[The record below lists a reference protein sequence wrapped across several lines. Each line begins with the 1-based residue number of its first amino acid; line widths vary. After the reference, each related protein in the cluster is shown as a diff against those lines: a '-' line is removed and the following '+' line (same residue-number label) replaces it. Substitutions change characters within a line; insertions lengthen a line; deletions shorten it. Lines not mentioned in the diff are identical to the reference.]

1 MAVLLRC
8 EILFLISN
16 VTSTYY
22 IGGRMR
28 KTPVIE
34 IKDVNKS
41 FKDVKAVKD
50 LSLTIYEGEYTALL
64 GPNGAGKTTLI
75 EMIEG
80 IQKPDTG
87 TIRILGMNWREHKQK
102 LHEVIGLS
110 LQETKFIDKI
120 TAEETLNL
128 FGSFYGLS
136 QNKTDEI
143 LNLVNLTEKKKAYTV
158 HLSGGQRQRLAIGI
172 ALLNNPKILL
182 LDEPTTGLDPGARR
196 EIWKILERLR
206 QNFNTTMILTTHY
219 MEEAEVLCER
229 ILIMDKGQFIAAGT
243 LPELNAKHGE
253 GDLIEIT
260 FASHFDIGALNLS
273 GIKRLN
279 WIMPHTKAQIFVENI
294 AGVLPALI
302 EATKKG
308 NANITELTS
317 RKVTLDD
324 LFISMTGRHLT
335 DG

>member
-1 MAVLLRC
+1 M
-8 EILFLISN
+8 S
-16 VTSTYY
+16 
-22 IGGRMR
+22 

-34 IKDVNKS
+34 INDVSKS
-41 FKDVKAVKD
+41 FKDVKAVSN
-50 LSLTIYEGEYTALL
+50 LSLTISESEYVALL

-87 TIRILGMNWREHKQK
+87 TIRILGMNWKQHKQK
-102 LHEVIGLS
+102 LHYLIGLS

-120 TAEETLNL
+120 TTEETLHH
-128 FGSFYGLS
+128 FGSFYELS
-136 QNKTDEI
+136 HDKTEEI
-143 LNLVNLTEKKKAYTV
+143 LSLVNLTEKRKAYTTN
-158 HLSGGQRQRLAIGI
+158 LSGGQRQRLAIGI

-206 QNFNTTMILTTHY
+206 QDYNTTMILTTHY

-243 LPELNAKHGE
+243 LPELNARHGE

-260 FASHFDIGALNLS
+260 FGTDFDIGTLNLT

-279 WIMPHTKAQIFVENI
+279 WITAHTQAEIFVDNI
-294 AGVLPALI
+294 AEVVPSLI
-302 EATKKG
+302 EETKK
-308 NANITELTS
+308 ANVRITGLTS

-335 DG
+335 DP